1 MIARTWH
8 GVTAEDQAE
17 EFLEYVKRT
26 GVPGLSSTPGNLG
39 VMVFRR
45 VEEGRAH
52 FLLTSFWESY
62 DAIAT
67 FAGPDIEQARY
78 YPEDEKYL
86 LELERTVTHYEV
98 VVGQEILDY

>member
-8 GVTAEDQAE
+8 GVTPEDKAE

-26 GVPGLSSTPGNLG
+26 GVPGLGSTPGNLG

-45 VEEGRAH
+45 VEEGTVH

-62 DAIAT
+62 DAIAG
-67 FAGPDIEQARY
+67 FAGPDIERARY
-78 YPEDEKYL
+78 YPDDEKYL
-86 LELERTVTHYEV
+86 LELEPTVTHYEV
-98 VVGQEILDY
+98 VVGQEIIE